1 MATKFTPTEN
11 MYQILVRPL
20 VTEKT
25 TRQAE
30 ENWLAFEVAP
40 GSTKPQIRKAVE
52 RLYGVEV
59 TRINTLIQKGKTKG
73 FRGVKGMRSDV
84 KKAFIKLKDGQSID
98 LMAGVK

>member
-1 MATKFTPTEN
+1 
-11 MYQILVRPL
+11 
-20 VTEKT
+20 
-25 TRQAE
+25 
-30 ENWLAFEVAP
+30 
-40 GSTKPQIRKAVE
+40 
-52 RLYGVEV
+52 LYGVEV